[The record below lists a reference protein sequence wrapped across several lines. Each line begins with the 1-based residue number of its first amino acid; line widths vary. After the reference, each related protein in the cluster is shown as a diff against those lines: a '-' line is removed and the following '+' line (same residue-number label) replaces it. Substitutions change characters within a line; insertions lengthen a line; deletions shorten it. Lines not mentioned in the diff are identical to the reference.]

1 MKDILNLKHIYL
13 IVLLLACTSC
23 NSNKRKIKLKN
34 DNWQKIKTIR
44 LDQVLLKA
52 KNIEE
57 IHQQFIKYPQLYQN
71 FYANMIRA
79 GKKEDVL
86 VSKLPSSVKSNLK
99 NFVNDSIIRSFLFE
113 IHKVFPDFKNFRI
126 EIAKGLNRC
135 ENIFKY
141 QYPKEKIGTFFSL
154 FNADVHEFDSII
166 WIGLDMY
173 LGADNKVTK
182 LLPNES
188 LPQYIKEKMDKKY
201 IVSDVLF
208 GHLMT
213 HHYQYLGDDLLSK
226 AISYGKIAYLM
237 GLVLPD
243 EQIENKFRYSKKEL
257 DWCQKNE
264 KYIWQYIID
273 NELLY
278 EKNPKKI
285 NYFFSPGPFTKNFG
299 QDSPSNIG
307 IWLGSRII
315 EDFANNSKLNI
326 QEILKEKNIQKLLS
340 SYDPK

>member
-1 MKDILNLKHIYL
+1 LKYLLHIY
-13 IVLLLACTSC
+13 IVTQLLAFNSC
-23 NSNKRKIKLKN
+23 GSNKRKVKLNN
-34 DNWQKIKTIR
+34 DSWQKFKTIR
-44 LDQVLLKA
+44 LDQVLLNA
-52 KNIEE
+52 NNIDE

-86 VSKLPSSVKSNLK
+86 VSRLPISVKSNLK
-99 NFVNDSIIRSFLFE
+99 SFVNDSTIRIFLAE
-113 IHKVFPDFKNFRI
+113 LQKEFPDFENYKI

-141 QYPKEKIGTFFSL
+141 RYPKMKIGTFFSL

-173 LGADNKVTK
+173 LGADNEVTK

-188 LPQYIKEKMDKKY
+188 LPQYIKDKMDKKY

-208 GHLMT
+208 GYLMT

-226 AISYGKIAYLM
+226 AISYGKIAYIMELI
-237 GLVLPD
+237 LPD
-243 EQIENKFRYSKKEL
+243 EQKENKFRYTEKEL

-273 NELLY
+273 HELLY

-285 NYFFSPGPFTKNFG
+285 SYFFNPGPFTKNFG

-315 EDFANNSKLNI
+315 EDFAKNSELNI
-326 QEILKEKNIQKLLS
+326 QNILKEKNIQKLLS

>member
-1 MKDILNLKHIYL
+1 
-13 IVLLLACTSC
+13 
-23 NSNKRKIKLKN
+23 
-34 DNWQKIKTIR
+34 
-44 LDQVLLKA
+44 
-52 KNIEE
+52 
-57 IHQQFIKYPQLYQN
+57 
-71 FYANMIRA
+71 MIRA

-86 VSKLPSSVKSNLK
+86 VSKLPSTVKLNLK

-173 LGADNKVTK
+173 LGTDNKVTK